1 MLKLRSTPQLSTL
14 NGHEATMSIGQT
26 EYYLEVRNDLIG
38 TQNPTVT
45 TSQTYKPI
53 KADLSL
59 RIPPIVS
66 SEDMVTLEIEV
77 NQSSFTS
84 RIAATAPPGSVERK
98 FSSIVRAANKD
109 MIILG
114 GLEEKENSKSGS
126 GVPFLSASPCSNGSS
141 ARAPRRCGRASSPSS
156 YDPPSSTEHGRR
168 SIGSEGR

>member
-38 TQNPTVT
+38 TQNPTVS

-53 KADLSL
+53 TADLSL
-59 RIPPIVS
+59 RILPIVS

-126 GVPFLSASPCSNGSS
+126 GVPFLSRIPVLKWFFGSRTS
-141 ARAPRRCGRASSPSS
+141 KMRKSKLTIFIRPTII
-156 YDPPSSTEHGRR
+156 Y
-168 SIGSEGR
+168 